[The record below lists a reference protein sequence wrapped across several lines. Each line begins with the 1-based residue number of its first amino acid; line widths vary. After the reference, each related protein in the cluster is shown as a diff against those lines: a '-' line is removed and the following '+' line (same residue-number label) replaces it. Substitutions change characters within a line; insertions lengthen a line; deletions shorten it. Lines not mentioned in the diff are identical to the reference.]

1 MIPMFER
8 MGSVWAESQVLA
20 AVRAKAP
27 EMPMNKLNLSWA
39 GAAGDDIGRGG
50 KDIVVKH
57 SWDGLDRLGIGQGRV
72 GHRRRYI
79 DRHRSQCG
87 RKYHR

>member
-1 MIPMFER
+1 MIPMFGR

-20 AVRAKAP
+20 AARAKAP
-27 EMPMNKLNLSWA
+27 RDADKQLKSSWA
-39 GAAGDDIGRGG
+39 EAAGDDIGYGG

-72 GHRRRYI
+72 GHRRR
-79 DRHRSQCG
+79 
-87 RKYHR
+87 